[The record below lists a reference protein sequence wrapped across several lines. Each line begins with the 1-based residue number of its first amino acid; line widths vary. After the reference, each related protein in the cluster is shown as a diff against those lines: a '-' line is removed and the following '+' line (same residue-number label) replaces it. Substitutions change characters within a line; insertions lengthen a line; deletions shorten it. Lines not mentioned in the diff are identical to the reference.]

1 MLESVWSQFG
11 VMYVSCWSHFLSK
24 NRRSKIVDRSSTTEE
39 MEETEETEVTEE
51 TEEAEETEDN
61 VRRTEE

>member
-1 MLESVWSQFG
+1 ML
-11 VMYVSCWSHFLSK
+11 VSCMSHAGLIFSRRIDD
-24 NRRSKIVDRSSTTEE
+24 RRSSIDDRSSTT
-39 MEETEETEVTEE
+39 EETEETEVTEE

>member
-1 MLESVWSQFG
+1 MSQSGLIF
-11 VMYVSCWSHFLSK
+11 S
-24 NRRSKIVDRSSTTEE
+24 RRIDDRRPSIDDRSYTTEE